1 MHSKQT
7 FTDNISCLSFVCLL
21 LFTALRA
28 GCATSRSYPGAIHG
42 LSFDGTIQ
50 SIDLQGRQLTVAP
63 LKPSAPVVLVFA
75 WESTTKFWKND
86 LPIRADALETGRN
99 VRIHYHEESGRLVAH
114 HVYVRAP
121 YAHE

>member
-1 MHSKQT
+1 MNAKPILT
-7 FTDNISCLSFVCLL
+7 RAVARLSFVCLL
-21 LFTALRA
+21 LFTALLV
-28 GCATSRSYPGAIHG
+28 GCNTSRSYPGAIHG
-42 LSFDGTIQ
+42 MSFDGTIQ

-63 LKPSAPVVLVFA
+63 LKPSAPLVFG
-75 WESTTKFWKND
+75 WEDTTKFWKNG
-86 LPIRADALETGRN
+86 LPIRADAVEAGRN

>member
-1 MHSKQT
+1 MNAKRILTRTVS
-7 FTDNISCLSFVCLL
+7 LLGFVCLL
-21 LFTALRA
+21 FFTELLV
-28 GCATSRSYPGAIHG
+28 GCNTSRSYPGAIHG

-63 LKPSAPVVLVFA
+63 LKPSVPVALVFA
-75 WESTTKFWKND
+75 WESTTKFWKNN
-86 LPIRADALETGRN
+86 LPIHADAVEAGRN

-114 HVYVRAP
+114 HVYVRDP

>member
-1 MHSKQT
+1 MKLRS
-7 FTDNISCLSFVCLL
+7 ILCLVLFPALL
-21 LFTALRA
+21 M
-28 GCATSRSYPGAIHG
+28 GCNTSYPGAIHG
-42 LSFDGTIQ
+42 LSFDGTVQ

-63 LKPSAPVVLVFA
+63 LKPSAPVVFA

-86 LPIRADALETGRN
+86 VPIHADAVETGRN
-99 VRIHYHEESGRLVAH
+99 VRIHYHEEAGRLVAH

>member
-1 MHSKQT
+1 MRSKQT
-7 FTDNISCLSFVCLL
+7 FTGIVSRLSFACLL
-21 LFTALRA
+21 FFTALLV
-28 GCATSRSYPGAIHG
+28 GCNTSRSYPGAIHG

>member
-1 MHSKQT
+1 MNAKRILTRTS
-7 FTDNISCLSFVCLL
+7 SPLSLVCVL
-21 LFTALRA
+21 LFMALLV
-28 GCATSRSYPGAIHG
+28 GCTTSRNYPGAIHG

-63 LKPSAPVVLVFA
+63 LKPSAPVVFV

-86 LPIRADALETGRN
+86 LPIRADAVETGGS

-114 HVYVRAP
+114 HVYVQAP

>member
-1 MHSKQT
+1 MHLKQA
-7 FTDNISCLSFVCLL
+7 FTAIVSLLSFACVLL
-21 LFTALRA
+21 LTPLLV
-28 GCATSRSYPGAIHG
+28 GCHTSYPGAIHG

-63 LKPSAPVVLVFA
+63 LKASAPVVFV

-86 LPIRADALETGRN
+86 LPIHADAVESGRN

-114 HVYVRAP
+114 HIYVRAP

>member
-1 MHSKQT
+1 MNAKQILT
-7 FTDNISCLSFVCLL
+7 RAGSRLSFVCLL
-21 LFTALRA
+21 LFTALLA
-28 GCATSRSYPGAIHG
+28 GCATSRNYPGAIHG

-50 SIDLQGRQLTVAP
+50 SIDLEGRQLTVAP
-63 LKPSAPVVLVFA
+63 LKPSAPVVFV
-75 WESTTKFWKND
+75 WESTTKFWKNGG
-86 LPIRADALETGRN
+86 PIRADAVEKGRN